1 MRVDRATVDE
11 VFLRVENR
19 HEEVEVEV
27 GQVREG
33 RASEGGMVHVIEIV
47 FRFPSTAAVESIN
60 NGRSSMPSTA
70 LRLRKKNPIRRET
83 SKERWF

>member
-1 MRVDRATVDE
+1 VRVDRTIVDE
-11 VFLRVENR
+11 VLLRVENR
-19 HEEVEVEV
+19 HEEVEV

-33 RASEGGMVHVIEIV
+33 RASEGGIIHVTEIV

-60 NGRSSMPSTA
+60 SGQSSMPSTA
-70 LRLRKKNPIRRET
+70 LRLRKKSTIRRET